1 MLIFCGDGG
10 WARWRY
16 QFGSMSL
23 APTTRCWICFF
34 SFRHF
39 YGRAAGDYLLVL
51 RLLVLQPFSPT
62 ASSPTSSSPT
72 HFSFFHSTVLQ
83 PNSPTPTGP
92 TSCYFTILISRIY
105 KSCVHMYTTSK
116 PIELES
122 PGCTG
127 FEANSQNFKAWAIG
141 TFKLNSFRTCVYN
154 SVNKTTFFLLTVRTE
169 GGNFRPFYFTGCK
182 KTCKILKRTGNE
194 NAHDLLAQL
203 ARPTKT
209 DRFIENCNFFKI

>member
-1 MLIFCGDGG
+1 MAPEDLTRGRGEESR
-10 WARWRY
+10 ARR
-16 QFGSMSL
+16 L
-23 APTTRCWICFF
+23 
-34 SFRHF
+34 
-39 YGRAAGDYLLVL
+39 GRPQRQLGKDNDSTHLVLKGDYSLVL
-51 RLLVLQPFSPT
+51 RFLVLQLFSPT

-127 FEANSQNFKAWAIG
+127 FEASQ
-141 TFKLNSFRTCVYN
+141 T
-154 SVNKTTFFLLTVRTE
+154 
-169 GGNFRPFYFTGCK
+169 
-182 KTCKILKRTGNE
+182 
-194 NAHDLLAQL
+194 
-203 ARPTKT
+203 T
-209 DRFIENCNFFKI
+209 DRQTDADSSRLKTEKKDNVNFLSSIFT